1 MLNYKVFIYL
11 FQLYLLNIKELCY
24 NTTMFTGIIEEIG
37 KISSITKS
45 TITIKSK
52 TVLEDAKLGDS
63 IAVNGVCLTIVDLKK
78 DEFTANISDETFKIT
93 NFSELKSGDFANLER
108 ALSLSS
114 RLGGHIVTGH
124 IDTVGEIVSII
135 NKNEFYDLSIK
146 FDKNFENYVVKK
158 GSITINGISLTIAEI
173 NNNTVSVAIIPHTF
187 NNTILKTLKQK
198 DSVNIEFDIL
208 AKYVEKNLSTKNNS
222 SISLEFLQENG
233 FV

>member
-1 MLNYKVFIYL
+1 
-11 FQLYLLNIKELCY
+11 
-24 NTTMFTGIIEEIG
+24 MFTGIIEEIG
-37 KISSITKS
+37 EISSITKS

-63 IAVNGVCLTIVDLKK
+63 IAVNGVCLTIVNLKK
-78 DEFTANISDETFKIT
+78 DEFTANVSEETFKIT
-93 NFSELKSGDFANLER
+93 NFSELKSGDFVNLER

-114 RLGGHIVTGH
+114 RLGGHLVTGH

-135 NKNEFYDLSIK
+135 DKNEFYDLSVK

-158 GSITINGISLTIAEI
+158 GSITINGISLTIADI

-187 NNTILKTLKQK
+187 NNTILKTLKSK

-222 SISLEFLQENG
+222 ITMNFLEENG

>member
-63 IAVNGVCLTIVDLKK
+63 ISVNGVCLTIVDLKK
-78 DEFTANISDETFKIT
+78 DEFTANISEETFKIT
-93 NFSELKSGDFANLER
+93 NFSELKSGDFVNLER

-187 NNTILKTLKQK
+187 NNTILNTLKSK

-222 SISLEFLQENG
+222 ITMNFLEENG

>member
-1 MLNYKVFIYL
+1 
-11 FQLYLLNIKELCY
+11 
-24 NTTMFTGIIEEIG
+24 MFTGIIEEIG
-37 KISSITKS
+37 EISSITKS

-63 IAVNGVCLTIVDLKK
+63 IAVNGVCLTIVNLKK
-78 DEFTANISDETFKIT
+78 DKFTANVSEETFKIT
-93 NFSELKSGDFANLER
+93 NFSELKSGDFVNLER

-135 NKNEFYDLSIK
+135 NKNEFYDLSVK

-158 GSITINGISLTIAEI
+158 GSITINGISLTIADI
-173 NNNTVSVAIIPHTF
+173 NNNSVSVAIIPHTF
-187 NNTILKTLKQK
+187 NNTILNTLKSK

-222 SISLEFLQENG
+222 ITMNFLEENG

>member
-1 MLNYKVFIYL
+1 
-11 FQLYLLNIKELCY
+11 
-24 NTTMFTGIIEEIG
+24 MFTGIIEEIG
-37 KISSITKS
+37 EISSITKS

-63 IAVNGVCLTIVDLKK
+63 IAVNGVCLTIVNLKK
-78 DEFTANISDETFKIT
+78 DEFTANVSEETFKIT
-93 NFSELKSGDFANLER
+93 NFSELKSGDFVNLER

-135 NKNEFYDLSIK
+135 DKNEFYDLSVK

-158 GSITINGISLTIAEI
+158 GSITINGISLTIADI
-173 NNNTVSVAIIPHTF
+173 NNNSVSVAIIPHTF
-187 NNTILKTLKQK
+187 NNTILNTLKSK

-222 SISLEFLQENG
+222 ITMNFLEENG

>member
-1 MLNYKVFIYL
+1 
-11 FQLYLLNIKELCY
+11 
-24 NTTMFTGIIEEIG
+24 MFTGIIEEIG
-37 KISSITKS
+37 EISSITKS

-63 IAVNGVCLTIVDLKK
+63 IAVNGVCLTIVNLKK
-78 DEFTANISDETFKIT
+78 DEFTANVSEETFKIT
-93 NFSELKSGDFANLER
+93 NFSELKSGDFVNLER

-158 GSITINGISLTIAEI
+158 GSITINGISLTIADI
-173 NNNTVSVAIIPHTF
+173 NNNSVSVAIIPHTF
-187 NNTILKTLKQK
+187 NNTILKTLKSK

-222 SISLEFLQENG
+222 ITMNFLEENG

>member
-1 MLNYKVFIYL
+1 
-11 FQLYLLNIKELCY
+11 
-24 NTTMFTGIIEEIG
+24 MFTGIIEEIG

-63 IAVNGVCLTIVDLKK
+63 IAVNGVCLTIVKLKK
-78 DEFTANISDETFKIT
+78 DEFTANVSEETFKIT
-93 NFSELKSGDFANLER
+93 NFSELKSGDFVNLER

-135 NKNEFYDLSIK
+135 NKNEFYDLSVK

-158 GSITINGISLTIAEI
+158 GSITINGISLTIADI
-173 NNNTVSVAIIPHTF
+173 NNNSVSVAIIPHTF
-187 NNTILKTLKQK
+187 NNTILNTLKSK

-222 SISLEFLQENG
+222 ITMNFLEENG

>member
-1 MLNYKVFIYL
+1 
-11 FQLYLLNIKELCY
+11 
-24 NTTMFTGIIEEIG
+24 MFTGIIEEIG
-37 KISSITKS
+37 EISSITKS

-63 IAVNGVCLTIVDLKK
+63 IAVNGACLTIVNLKK
-78 DEFTANISDETFKIT
+78 DEFTANVSEETFKIT
-93 NFSELKSGDFANLER
+93 NFSELKSGDFVNLER

-135 NKNEFYDLSIK
+135 NENEFYDLSVK

-158 GSITINGISLTIAEI
+158 GSITINGISLTIADI
-173 NNNTVSVAIIPHTF
+173 NNNSVSVAIIPHTF
-187 NNTILKTLKQK
+187 NNTILKTLKSK

-208 AKYVEKNLSTKNNS
+208 AKYVEKNLSTKDNS
-222 SISLEFLQENG
+222 ITMNFLEENG

>member
-1 MLNYKVFIYL
+1 
-11 FQLYLLNIKELCY
+11 
-24 NTTMFTGIIEEIG
+24 MFTGIIEEIG
-37 KISSITKS
+37 EISSITKS

-63 IAVNGVCLTIVDLKK
+63 IAVSGVCLTIVNLKK
-78 DEFTANISDETFKIT
+78 DEFTANVSEETFKIT
-93 NFSELKSGDFANLER
+93 NFSELKSGDFVNLER

-124 IDTVGEIVSII
+124 IDTVGEIASII
-135 NKNEFYDLSIK
+135 DKNEFYDLSVK

-158 GSITINGISLTIAEI
+158 GSITINGISLTIADI

-187 NNTILKTLKQK
+187 NNTILKTLKSK

-222 SISLEFLQENG
+222 ITMNFLEENG

>member
-1 MLNYKVFIYL
+1 
-11 FQLYLLNIKELCY
+11 
-24 NTTMFTGIIEEIG
+24 MFTGIIEEIG

-93 NFSELKSGDFANLER
+93 NFSELKSGDFVNLER
-108 ALSLSS
+108 ALTLSS

-135 NKNEFYDLSIK
+135 DKNEFYDLSIK

-187 NNTILKTLKQK
+187 NNTILKTLKSK

-222 SISLEFLQENG
+222 ITINFLEENG

>member
-1 MLNYKVFIYL
+1 
-11 FQLYLLNIKELCY
+11 
-24 NTTMFTGIIEEIG
+24 MFTGIIEEIG

-63 IAVNGVCLTIVDLKK
+63 IAVNGVCLTIVNLKK
-78 DEFTANISDETFKIT
+78 DEFTANVSEETFKIT
-93 NFSELKSGDFANLER
+93 NFSELKSGDFVNLER

-124 IDTVGEIVSII
+124 IDTVGEIASII
-135 NKNEFYDLSIK
+135 DKNEFYDLSVK

-158 GSITINGISLTIAEI
+158 GSITINGISLTIADI

-187 NNTILKTLKQK
+187 NNTILKTLKSK

-222 SISLEFLQENG
+222 ITMNFLEENG

>member
-1 MLNYKVFIYL
+1 
-11 FQLYLLNIKELCY
+11 
-24 NTTMFTGIIEEIG
+24 MFTGIIEEIG
-37 KISSITKS
+37 EISSITKS

-63 IAVNGVCLTIVDLKK
+63 IAVNGVCLTIVNLKK
-78 DEFTANISDETFKIT
+78 DEFTANVSEETVKIT
-93 NFSELKSGDFANLER
+93 NFSELKSGDFVNLER

-135 NKNEFYDLSIK
+135 DKNEFYDLSVK

-173 NNNTVSVAIIPHTF
+173 NNNSVSVAIIPHTF
-187 NNTILKTLKQK
+187 NNTILNTLKSK

-222 SISLEFLQENG
+222 ITMNFLEENG

>member
-1 MLNYKVFIYL
+1 
-11 FQLYLLNIKELCY
+11 
-24 NTTMFTGIIEEIG
+24 MFTGIIEEIG

-78 DEFTANISDETFKIT
+78 DEFTANVSEETFKIT
-93 NFSELKSGDFANLER
+93 NFSELKSGDFVNLER

-124 IDTVGEIVSII
+124 IDTVGEIASII
-135 NKNEFYDLSIK
+135 DKNEFYDLSVK

-158 GSITINGISLTIAEI
+158 GSITINGISLTIADI
-173 NNNTVSVAIIPHTF
+173 NNNSVSVAIIPHTF
-187 NNTILKTLKQK
+187 NNTILNTLKSK

-222 SISLEFLQENG
+222 ITMNFLEENG

>member
-1 MLNYKVFIYL
+1 
-11 FQLYLLNIKELCY
+11 
-24 NTTMFTGIIEEIG
+24 MFTGIIEEIG

-93 NFSELKSGDFANLER
+93 NFSELKSGDFVNLER
-108 ALSLSS
+108 ALTLNS

-135 NKNEFYDLSIK
+135 DKNEFYDLSVK

-187 NNTILKTLKQK
+187 NNTILKTLKSK

-208 AKYVEKNLSTKNNS
+208 AKYIEKNLSTKNNS
-222 SISLEFLQENG
+222 ITMNFLEENG

>member
-1 MLNYKVFIYL
+1 
-11 FQLYLLNIKELCY
+11 
-24 NTTMFTGIIEEIG
+24 MFTGIIEEIG

-78 DEFTANISDETFKIT
+78 DEFTANVSEETFKIT
-93 NFSELKSGDFANLER
+93 NFSELKSGDFVNLER

-124 IDTVGEIVSII
+124 IDTVGEIASII
-135 NKNEFYDLSIK
+135 DKNEFYDLSVK

-158 GSITINGISLTIAEI
+158 GSITINGISLTIADI

-187 NNTILKTLKQK
+187 NNTILKTLKSK

-222 SISLEFLQENG
+222 ITMNFLEENG

>member
-1 MLNYKVFIYL
+1 
-11 FQLYLLNIKELCY
+11 
-24 NTTMFTGIIEEIG
+24 MFTGIIEEIG
-37 KISSITKS
+37 EISSITKS

-63 IAVNGVCLTIVDLKK
+63 IAVNGVCLTIVNLKK
-78 DEFTANISDETFKIT
+78 DEFTANVSEETFKIT
-93 NFSELKSGDFANLER
+93 NFSELKSGDFVNLER

-158 GSITINGISLTIAEI
+158 GSITINGISLTIADI
-173 NNNTVSVAIIPHTF
+173 NNNSVSVAIIPHTF
-187 NNTILKTLKQK
+187 NNTILKTLKSK
-198 DSVNIEFDIL
+198 DSINIEFDIL

-222 SISLEFLQENG
+222 ITMNFLEENG